1 MHTTGASTQRRMYTL
16 NTSRTLPIS
25 GFRGG
30 LWTIADH
37 LMKIAVPPLT
47 AYMELEEVSPLL
59 YSNFNIL

>member
-1 MHTTGASTQRRMYTL
+1 MDASTQHRAHTL
-16 NTSRTLPIS
+16 NTSRTLPIF

-37 LMKIAVPPLT
+37 LMKIAVSPLT

-59 YSNFNIL
+59 F